1 MLLQQWWG
9 IQPCITAAVME
20 VTRCC
25 YSNGGVYSHVLL
37 LQLLQESRWACNK
50 TIVAGIMIIL

>member
-1 MLLQQWWG
+1 MLLQQWWS

-37 LQLLQESRWACNK
+37 LQLLQERRWAC
-50 TIVAGIMIIL
+50 IVAGIMIML